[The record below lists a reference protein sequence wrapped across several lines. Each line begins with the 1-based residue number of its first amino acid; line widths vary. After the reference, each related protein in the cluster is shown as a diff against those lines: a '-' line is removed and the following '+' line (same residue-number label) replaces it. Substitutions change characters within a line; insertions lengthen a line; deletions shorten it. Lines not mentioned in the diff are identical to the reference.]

1 MRVSV
6 PASIANLG
14 PGFDLLAMAVDLWLD
29 VEAEPADEP
38 EWRFEGEGAGYLT
51 EHPNPISKLCLRGVA
66 RSDIPLGVGLGS
78 SAAARLAALMLLHGS
93 DKSTLPRPG
102 ATLIRAVEAEG
113 HPDNAAAAHKGGVI
127 LVLGNHIHRLPVPDL
142 EVALLVA
149 SEPYPTEEARKVV
162 PRELT
167 RADAVFNAG
176 RMALLVHA
184 LHEKRWGLLST
195 AMEDRIHQP
204 YRLQLYPWVKGV
216 MTAARYAGAHGA
228 ALAGAGPSVFA
239 FCEPGRGQEVA
250 EAMAEAGKGKGRP
263 LVTRVSE
270 KGLQWVP

>member
-1 MRVSV
+1 MMRVRV

-29 VEAEPADEP
+29 VVAEPAQEP
-38 EWRFEGEGAGYLT
+38 EWRFEGEGAGYLQG
-51 EHPNPISKLCLRGVA
+51 HPNPISRLRLRGVA

-78 SAAARLAALMLLHGS
+78 SAAARLAALMLSHGS
-93 DKSTLPRPG
+93 D
-102 ATLIRAVEAEG
+102 AAVFDKAAEGEG
-113 HPDNAAAAHKGGVI
+113 HPDNAAAAQQGGVI
-127 LVLGNHIHRLPVPDL
+127 LVLGKHLHRLPTPDL
-142 EVALLVA
+142 EVAILVA
-149 SEPYPTEEARKVV
+149 AEPYPTAEARKVV
-162 PRELT
+162 PRELP
-167 RADAVFNAG
+167 REDAVFNAG

-184 LHEKRWGLLST
+184 LHEQRWGLLAT

-239 FCEPGRGQEVA
+239 FCPPGRGQEVA
-250 EAMAEAGKGKGRP
+250 RAMAESGQGKGRP
-263 LVTRVSE
+263 LVTRVSD